1 MCGQSHDYVCK
12 AHPLY
17 ARKTLTFRVFAGR
30 PVIQSSSKLN
40 GCASQPIE
48 NQTGQAP
55 FWKNWCAKSVS
66 GVGLCEASALRP
78 EQIGKL
84 WFLGNSSSLCLATIG
99 HQLLVQRRFSNWEL
113 ANVPKISRHVSVL
126 AGVTRHAC
134 ECKPYTVPFWSIL
147 TALQTSSVWFMLKTA
162 TNRNEGT
169 TKSSRFISTLFVLL
183 GNSLITNCDALTRSS
198 VLCGSVIWNIIF
210 RLV

>member
-1 MCGQSHDYVCK
+1 MCGQSHDYVRK

-40 GCASQPIE
+40 GCTSQPIE
-48 NQTGQAP
+48 NQTSQAP

-84 WFLGNSSSLCLATIG
+84 WFLGNSLSLFLATGTPATAKI
-99 HQLLVQRRFSNWEL
+99 SSWEL
-113 ANVPKISRHVSVL
+113 TNVPKISKDIQKCFGACWRHK
-126 AGVTRHAC
+126 TC
-134 ECKPYTVPFWSIL
+134 ECKPYTVPFWLLCKHHPFGSCSK
-147 TALQTSSVWFMLKTA
+147 QQPTA
-162 TNRNEGT
+162 TKAQQNQVDSFR
-169 TKSSRFISTLFVLL
+169 LFVLL
-183 GNSLITNCDALTRSS
+183 QATASSQTVTLSLVLSSS
-198 VLCGSVIWNIIF
+198 VLCGSVIWSIIF